1 MHETGDVRY
10 TRRYAV
16 AQCVAVLFVCAT
28 LLVTH
33 RSLHVQQPK
42 LPHEPRAALP
52 LQQEPLQHEPSS
64 YRVCHFAR
72 TELRSSAFTATFRD
86 YAVRFLWQQSVQSL
100 VRQVVPPDVY
110 YEVIVSVSDE
120 LVDLTGLQV
129 EHSERVR
136 LSLTR
141 SDWRSVMM
149 PRLREMQHQC
159 EMYATTIL
167 DADDVVADGLVRTV
181 RDEAVQLVPQGFQA
195 AVIGAPHLAH
205 LLVAFGRCGIL
216 NRPDEQRELFYAG
229 WSVGQT
235 IVASADIVH
244 AGYLK
249 EPHNYGLLGIWGHT
263 HLLHRVRDRV
273 LVTKTGNQSALSLI
287 KEQPTFFS
295 TGDEEKL
302 QEFLDIDSFNA
313 KLTGVKMIHKRG
325 LGLYMATPLSSHFPW
340 KRLDSLPVCD
350 EQQQAKV
357 KETVAR
363 FGYDSGRIDLNRA
376 LGEAQDGVRIMDA
389 CLSNTHFVRSQH
401 KQFRLFR
408 AHNSSCSELDGVS
421 IPVADDWWA
430 RRGEQA

>member
-86 YAVRFLWQQSVQSL
+86 YAVRFL
-100 VRQVVPPDVY
+100 
-110 YEVIVSVSDE
+110 
-120 LVDLTGLQV
+120 
-129 EHSERVR
+129 
-136 LSLTR
+136 
-141 SDWRSVMM
+141 
-149 PRLREMQHQC
+149 
-159 EMYATTIL
+159 
-167 DADDVVADGLVRTV
+167 
-181 RDEAVQLVPQGFQA
+181 
-195 AVIGAPHLAH
+195 
-205 LLVAFGRCGIL
+205 CGIL

-273 LVTKTGNQSALSLI
+273 LI

-295 TGDEEKL
+295 TVDEEKL

-313 KLTGVKMIHKRG
+313 ELTGVKMIHKRG

-430 RRGEQA
+430 RRGEHAM